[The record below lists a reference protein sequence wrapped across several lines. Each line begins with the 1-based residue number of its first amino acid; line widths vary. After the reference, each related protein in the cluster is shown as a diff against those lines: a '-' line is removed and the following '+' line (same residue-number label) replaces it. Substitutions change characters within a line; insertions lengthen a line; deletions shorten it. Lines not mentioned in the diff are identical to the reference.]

1 MGLTTGLNDVRLP
14 GDIPYDEWNSWHTL
28 IVSDE
33 LSRVVCFDPF
43 LLSLTDEKGVLG
55 SFMGPWRGKQH
66 WCSAYCELR
75 HRRSER

>member
-1 MGLTTGLNDVRLP
+1 VGLTTGLKNIQLP

-33 LSRVVCFDPF
+33 LSRVVCFDAV
-43 LLSLTDEKGVLG
+43 LLGVTNEKGLLG
-55 SFMGPWRGKQH
+55 SLMGSRWGKQH

-75 HRRSER
+75 DRSSER